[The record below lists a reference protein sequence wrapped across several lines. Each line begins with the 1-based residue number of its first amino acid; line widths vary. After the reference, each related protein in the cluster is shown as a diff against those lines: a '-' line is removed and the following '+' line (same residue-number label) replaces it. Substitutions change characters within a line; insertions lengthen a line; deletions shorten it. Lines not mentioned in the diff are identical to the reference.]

1 MADAVIA
8 NPAAADWWSFER
20 AKERDATATATVQ
33 LLCVMQAARLLG
45 GSLDD

>member
-20 AKERDATATATVQ
+20 AKERDATATVQ
-33 LLCVMQAARLLG
+33 LLCVMHAARLLG